1 MRLVNL
7 RDLKLESRRP
17 GLTNVTLFGE
27 ETPTQNIRSGIFALQ
42 SGAQLDL
49 HYHDVEEEQHVISGY
64 ATLTDSQGSKHEL
77 NPGTTFYCP
86 AGPDG
91 AHGIKNTGD
100 LQFVCL
106 YMYYAPGG
114 KEVSSTFVESP
125 EQGT

>member
-7 RDLKLESRRP
+7 RDLRLEPGRP
-17 GLTNVTLFGE
+17 GLIHVTLFGD
-27 ETPTQNIRSGIFALQ
+27 ETPTQNIRSGLFALQ

-64 ATLTDSQGSKHEL
+64 ATLIDSKGKEHEL
-77 NPGTTFYCP
+77 TPGTTFYCP
-86 AGPDG
+86 AGPEG

-114 KEVSSTFVESP
+114 KQVSSTFVKNP
-125 EQGT
+125 EKRK

>member
-1 MRLVNL
+1 MH
-7 RDLKLESRRP
+7 
-17 GLTNVTLFGE
+17 VTLFGE
-27 ETPTQNIRSGIFALQ
+27 ETPTQNIRSGLFALQ
-42 SGAQLDL
+42 SGAQLGL

-64 ATLTDSQGSKHEL
+64 AKLIDSQGNEREL
-77 NPGTTFYCP
+77 SPGTTFYCP

-91 AHGIKNTGD
+91 AHGIKNTGA

-114 KEVSSTFVESP
+114 KEVSSTFVENP

>member
-7 RDLKLESRRP
+7 RDLKLEQRRP
-17 GLTNVTLFGE
+17 GLANVTLFGE
-27 ETPTQNIRSGIFALQ
+27 ETPTENIRSGIFALQ

-64 ATLTDSQGSKHEL
+64 ATLTDSQRNKHEL
-77 NPGTTFYCP
+77 TPGTTFYCP

-91 AHGIKNTGD
+91 AHGIKNTGN

-114 KEVSSTFVESP
+114 KEVSSTFVKDL
-125 EQGT
+125 EQDT